1 MRPSL
6 NKKSSSASMMM
17 MSNSAFIPKE
27 IRYLVHL
34 CTPQYNSIMVNK
46 FKWVE
51 ISIRVSP
58 HNQFFSKI
66 PPTYFLDYG
75 IKRKM
80 NIGVNCHSK
89 IVVPISN
96 GIIPNQHI

>member
-66 PPTYFLDYG
+66 PPTYFL
-75 IKRKM
+75 ILA
-80 NIGVNCHSK
+80 NGVPKSK
-89 IVVPISN
+89 KKIDIFT
-96 GIIPNQHI
+96 QQ

>member
-1 MRPSL
+1 M
-6 NKKSSSASMMM
+6 MMM

-34 CTPQYNSIMVNK
+34 CTPQYNSYSIMVNK

-58 HNQFFSKI
+58 YNQFFSKI
-66 PPTYFLDYG
+66 PPTYFSRFYFF
-75 IKRKM
+75 
-80 NIGVNCHSK
+80 SK
-89 IVVPISN
+89 STEYI
-96 GIIPNQHI
+96 

>member
-1 MRPSL
+1 M
-6 NKKSSSASMMM
+6 MMM

-66 PPTYFLDYG
+66 PPTYFFVRFYFLA
-75 IKRKM
+75 
-80 NIGVNCHSK
+80 N
-89 IVVPISN
+89 
-96 GIIPNQHI
+96 